1 MGDRR
6 HAYELIRSGV
16 DVIQRETFSSALD
29 LGVEALKLMGMRA
42 YRAHRAAQIFKQH
55 DEAALREVA
64 VMEDDD
70 TALIARSRQLAQ
82 DLERILQ
89 ADAEDRRTEGD
100 RAWDISTLR
109 TEAVEKDV

>member
-6 HAYELIRSGV
+6 HAYELIRNSV

-29 LGVEALKLMGMRA
+29 LGVEALKLMGVRS
-42 YRAHRAAQIFKQH
+42 YRAHRTAKIFKQH
-55 DEAALREVA
+55 DEEVLRDVAA
-64 VMEDDD
+64 MEDDD

-89 ADAEDRRTEGD
+89 ADAEDRRAEGD
-100 RAWDISTLR
+100 RAWDISNLR
-109 TEAVEKDV
+109 KEAVEKDA